1 MDEDPLQRW
10 ICFLAFVASLV
21 MIFHSTQ
28 KLVKYFY
35 IIQKKGGEDIKYFEK
50 NAIRNLLHTNIGV
63 HSRRVIT
70 ELPADGIKCIEK
82 LHSHCAN
89 MTVADKSRYNM
100 IFQKVT
106 HKGGNLQ

>member
-1 MDEDPLQRW
+1 
-10 ICFLAFVASLV
+10 
-21 MIFHSTQ
+21 MIFLQYTET
-28 KLVKYFY
+28 FEY
-35 IIQKKGGEDIKYFEK
+35 ILDYPKIGGYNIKDFSKK
-50 NAIRNLLHTNIGV
+50 AIRNLLHANIDV
-63 HSRRVIT
+63 HSRRLIA
-70 ELPADGIKCIEK
+70 EFPADGIKCIEK